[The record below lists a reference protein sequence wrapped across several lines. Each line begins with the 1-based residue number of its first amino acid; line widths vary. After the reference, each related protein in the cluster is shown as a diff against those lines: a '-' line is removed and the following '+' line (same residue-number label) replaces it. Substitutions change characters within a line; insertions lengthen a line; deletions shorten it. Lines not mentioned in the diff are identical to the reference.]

1 MNHPVDLSVH
11 CPSNFVSSLVSEP
24 REKKSA
30 KRKVS
35 LLPFRALARIVD
47 SVYFL
52 KEKKKNLKQFVQGL
66 KANKN

>member
-1 MNHPVDLSVH
+1 
-11 CPSNFVSSLVSEP
+11 VSEP

-52 KEKKKNLKQFVQGL
+52 KEKKKKLETICARLKG
-66 KANKN
+66 